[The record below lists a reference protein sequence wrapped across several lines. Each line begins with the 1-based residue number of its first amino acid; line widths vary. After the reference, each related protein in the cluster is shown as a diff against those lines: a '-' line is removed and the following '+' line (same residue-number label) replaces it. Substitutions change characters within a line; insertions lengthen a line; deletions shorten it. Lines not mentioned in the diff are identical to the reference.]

1 MPFRM
6 TPANMA
12 RHRNSPHMAFWRM
25 LKQGYD
31 HFEITR
37 HEPKV
42 DVCEKRYVFDA
53 ETNSRFSAADKCPAY
68 RVPEQIASLVRD
80 KQRRDDT
87 QIAELVNRV
96 PAAPIKTGVDGGMNP
111 VFLTALKRKDGLFDN
126 NGRFLGIEATAKL
139 PGTIPAHVNPPRDP
153 GETTGSTFAVASS
166 DSRTVQV
173 ASAGP
178 SQSSGFFGNLFSFGR
193 SEPAPPP
200 APAQANL
207 PKPKANPSA
216 TKPAAPTAVA
226 AAKPKTDPAQ
236 TPTRSANAGAIKP
249 QQQQQQQADAY
260 AEPAKLTNS
269 AAILSG
275 AAPTEP
281 SGGFENR
288 FGAWR

>member
-1 MPFRM
+1 
-6 TPANMA
+6 
-12 RHRNSPHMAFWRM
+12 MAFWRM

-87 QIAELVNRV
+87 HIAELANRV

-126 NGRFLGIEATAKL
+126 NGRFLGVETTAKL

-153 GETTGSTFAVASS
+153 GETTGSTFALASS
-166 DSRTVQV
+166 DARTVQV

-207 PKPKANPSA
+207 PKPKANPPA
-216 TKPAAPTAVA
+216 TKPAPAPTMTA
-226 AAKPKTDPAQ
+226 AAKPKTEPAQ

-249 QQQQQQQADAY
+249 QQQQQQQQQQQADSY
-260 AEPAKLTNS
+260 AEPAKPSNNATT
-269 AAILSG
+269 LSG
-275 AAPTEP
+275 AAPTVP

-288 FGAWR
+288 FGGWR